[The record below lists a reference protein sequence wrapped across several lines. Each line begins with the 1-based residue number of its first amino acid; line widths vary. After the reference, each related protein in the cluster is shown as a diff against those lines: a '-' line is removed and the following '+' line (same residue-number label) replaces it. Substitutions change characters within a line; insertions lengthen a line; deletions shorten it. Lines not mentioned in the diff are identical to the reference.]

1 MSGSARDAATFWSVP
16 AVSIAGG
23 LVFLVAAWVSGHVW
37 LGLAMLAVMV
47 AFTVAVL
54 VASRYSETVRGLM
67 DRRDE
72 RIVRIDVH
80 ASAAAGQVLLVVL
93 VAGDVVEFAKGRSGA
108 PYSWLTLIG
117 TVAYLAAVVLGR
129 LRR

>member
-16 AVSIAGG
+16 AVGIAGG
-23 LVFLVAAWVSGHVW
+23 LVFLVAAWASGHVW
-37 LGLAMLAVMV
+37 LGVAMLAIMV

-72 RIVRIDVH
+72 RIVSIDVH

-93 VAGDVVEFAKGRSGA
+93 VVGTVVEFARGRSGA
-108 PYSWLTLIG
+108 PYSWLTLVG
-117 TVAYLAAVVLGR
+117 TAAYLGAIVVGR